1 MSLADVGALIEADN
15 RRIVMAATWG
25 HLAPERNKTYR
36 GHIVWALG
44 IHGSDY
50 LNPMV
55 LELEMGE
62 LPSSPWF
69 YEAMQD
75 FLSEVHREK
84 NGKYWSCSER
94 EAETSG
100 RIYRW
105 DGSFRNYSWCGKVR
119 QLDCKGLKD
128 EEKTSIRPRGGALT
142 KRDFEKIANEIRAI
156 RVKAARL
163 TRAKQLI
170 PSLRASNPKFNEK
183 LFLKA
188 CNA

>member
-1 MSLADVGALIEADN
+1 MSLAHVGAKIEADN

-55 LELEMGE
+55 LECEMGD

-69 YEAMQD
+69 YEAMND
-75 FLSEVHREK
+75 FLGEVHKEK

-128 EEKTSIRPRGGALT
+128 AEKTSIRPRGGALT
-142 KRDFEKIANEIRAI
+142 KRDFQKIADEIRAI
-156 RVKAARL
+156 KTCVARQK
-163 TRAKQLI
+163 RAKELI
-170 PSLRASNPKFNEK
+170 PSLRASNPKFNET